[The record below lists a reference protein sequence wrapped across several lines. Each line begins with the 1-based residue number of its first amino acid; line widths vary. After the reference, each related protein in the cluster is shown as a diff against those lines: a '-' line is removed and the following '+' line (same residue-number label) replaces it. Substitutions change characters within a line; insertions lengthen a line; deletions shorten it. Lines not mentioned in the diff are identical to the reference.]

1 MNFLQTVLAFVVCLG
16 SLIIFHE
23 LGHYLVARWCGVKV
37 LRFSVGMGK
46 VIWSRRFGPDQTEW
60 AVSALPLGGYVKMLD
75 ARETDIATMPA
86 ADLPREF
93 TRQNVWKRIAIVAA
107 GPIANFL
114 IAIVLFAG
122 LYMYGV
128 EEPASKISV
137 RATEV
142 AALAGGAPASP
153 AAAESAATAAAAP
166 LVATPAWQA
175 GLRSGDVV
183 TAVNEQPVTVWSE
196 LRWNLMQSAIDK
208 KEARLTVERA
218 GRGHLHFVL
227 PAATLATLDLEGD
240 VLGKLGIGVARPSP
254 VVQQVIAGGPAE
266 RAGLREGDLLVSVDG
281 APVADGIAFI
291 DIIRASAGK
300 TVQVAVR
307 RAGQPVTLAMTPQA
321 EQAKSGKG
329 TVTVGKISA
338 AIALQPDMITVPSS
352 PLTAVG
358 KAVTRV
364 WDTCTMTLKMI
375 GKMIV
380 GEVSLKNV
388 TGPITIADYAGQT
401 ARMGAVSYLSFIAFI
416 SISLGVMNLLPI
428 PVLDGGHL
436 LYYSLE
442 VLTGRPVPERFN
454 EIAQRVGIGLLMTLM
469 LLAVFNDVARLL

>member
-1 MNFLQTVLAFVVCLG
+1 MNFLQTALAFIVCLG

-46 VIWSRRFGPDQTEW
+46 VVWSRRFGPDQTEW

-75 ARETDIATMPA
+75 ARE
-86 ADLPREF
+86 ADLGDLPPEDLKREF

-107 GPIANFL
+107 GPAANFL

-122 LYMYGV
+122 LYMHGV
-128 EEPASKISV
+128 EEPTSKISV

-142 AALAGGAPASP
+142 ATAGAVP
-153 AAAESAATAAAAP
+153 TAA
-166 LVATPAWQA
+166 WSA

-183 TAVNEQPVTVWSE
+183 TAVNEQPVAVWSE
-196 LRWNLMQSAIDK
+196 LRWNLIQSAIDK
-208 KEARLTVERA
+208 TEARIAVERTGQ
-218 GRGHLHFVL
+218 GRFTFVL
-227 PAATLATLDLEGD
+227 PAAVLATLDLEGD
-240 VLGKLGIGVARPSP
+240 VPGKLGVGVARPAP
-254 VVQQVIAGGPAE
+254 VVQEVVAGGPAA
-266 RAGLREGDLLVSVDG
+266 RAGLLKGDLLLSVDG
-281 APVADGIAFI
+281 TPVADGIAFI
-291 DIIRASAGK
+291 DIIRAAAGK

-307 RAGQPVTLAMTPQA
+307 RAGQELVLPMVPLA
-321 EQAKSGKG
+321 EQAKTGKG

-338 AIALQPDMITVPSS
+338 YVAQLPDMISVPSS
-352 PLTAVG
+352 PLAAVG
-358 KAVTRV
+358 KAVARV
-364 WDTCTMTLKMI
+364 WDTCTMTVKMI
-375 GKMIV
+375 GKMIT

-401 ARMGAVSYLSFIAFI
+401 ARMGAASYLSFIAFI

-442 VLTGRPVPERFN
+442 VLTGRSVPERFG
-454 EIAQRVGIGLLMTLM
+454 EIAQRLGMGLLLTLM